1 MEDKR
6 VEWLR
11 EEMAELREQMY
22 GSDAGLRKQTVDA
35 NATWLREHMRNS
47 IARLDSSALTANLL
61 GFERPPTEMETFER
75 TPPGVEKNTSA
86 VALDLVRQAAQ
97 VLNDIERRASE
108 AEARA
113 SSVMSDA
120 IQKLKLAQERI
131 QSAEHA
137 RRIEDQEV
145 RNKLQE
151 AVRALE
157 KAERRVAAAEARASA
172 AEARAKRAEA
182 QANETE
188 RAVARIE
195 EAIRTQLLRERGGGV
210 K

>member
-6 VEWLR
+6 IERLR
-11 EEMAELREQMY
+11 EQMAELREQMQ

-35 NATWLREHMRNS
+35 KGSWLREHMRNS
-47 IARLDSSALTANLL
+47 IGRLDSSAFTSNLL
-61 GFERPPTEMETFER
+61 GFERAPTEMETFER
-75 TPPGVEKNTSA
+75 TPPGTEKNTSA
-86 VALDLVRQAAQ
+86 VTLDLVRRAAQ
-97 VLNDIERRASE
+97 VMNDIERRASE
-108 AEARA
+108 VEARA
-113 SSVMSDA
+113 SSVVSDA

-137 RRIEDQEV
+137 RAIEDQEV

-151 AVRALE
+151 AVKALE
-157 KAERRVAAAEARASA
+157 QAERRAAAAEARASA

-182 QANETE
+182 QANEAE
-188 RAVARIE
+188 EAIARIE
-195 EAIRTQLLRERGGGV
+195 EAIRTQLLREV

>member
-1 MEDKR
+1 MDDKG
-6 VEWLR
+6 VGWLR
-11 EEMAELREQMY
+11 EQMAELREQVQ
-22 GSDAGLRKQTVDA
+22 GSEAGLREQTVDA
-35 NATWLREHMRNS
+35 DASWLREHMRNF
-47 IARLDSSALTANLL
+47 IARSDSSALTTNVL
-61 GFERPPTEMETFER
+61 GLKRAPTEMERFEQ
-75 TPPGVEKNTSA
+75 TPPGMKRNTNA
-86 VALDLVRQAAQ
+86 VALDLVHQAAQ
-97 VLNDIERRASE
+97 VMNDMERRASE

-113 SSVMSDA
+113 CSVVRDA